1 MARQMKES
9 GVEWITRIPNNWS
22 VDRLKGLFTFGKGL
36 PITKND
42 LAESGIPVIS
52 YGQIHSKETNGV
64 GIQQHLIRYVSP
76 EYIGRNPSSL
86 VSKGDHI
93 FADTSEDLE
102 GCGNSVYID
111 EEMELFAGY
120 HTIILQSRKHED
132 NKYLAYL
139 FRTDAWRSQIRS
151 KVSGVKLYSISRK
164 ILADTT
170 IIMPPADE
178 RDRIVTYLDQQ
189 CALID
194 TCLGQIC
201 ASIEEYKK
209 LKQAAITQAV
219 TKGVRGERPM
229 KDSGIDWLGAIPND
243 WKVYRIANLYDERS
257 ESGLDELPILTV
269 SINTGVSDHEI
280 ADEDKDRIFVRCAD
294 RTQYKRV
301 LPGDLTYNMMRA
313 WQGAFGAVRVD
324 GMVSPAYVVAKP
336 KKNTMLDSRYMEALL
351 RTPAATEEMHR
362 YSRGIVDFRLRLY
375 WPEFKNIRICLPPI
389 EEQQEIAEYI
399 DKKTAEIDQLI
410 AKKKVFLSE
419 LEQYKKSLI
428 YEFVTGKKEVP
439 TNEVNV
445 VAVDPILLK
454 ALLYAKTHEL
464 LGKNCRGRI
473 QIQKMLYLIES
484 MNDLN
489 ICSQYVRQKY
499 GPMDVDLDRIEAFM
513 EEKRW
518 LKTIQGSPTSYKK
531 MDHYKDYRTEFSKYL
546 APYEAEIER
555 IIHFFEKMKTSQAER
570 FATLMAVWNDF
581 ILDGNV
587 NPSDQELIHE
597 ATTNWH
603 PHKANYSNATWQDTV
618 NKMRANGIIP
628 HGYGLHTIQ

>member
-1 MARQMKES
+1 MAKQMKDS
-9 GVEWITRIPNNWS
+9 GIEWIGKIPESWAVGRVKNAYTS
-22 VDRLKGLFTFGKGL
+22 HKTIVGSDSDKFQRLALTLGGVVKRSKDDSTGLQPEAFCGYQILKTGELVFKLIDLENIQTSRVGL
-36 PITKND
+36 SPY
-42 LAESGIPVIS
+42 EGI
-52 YGQIHSKETNGV
+52 
-64 GIQQHLIRYVSP
+64 VSP
-76 EYIGRNPSSL
+76 AYIVLEKRTGTNAEYGELFFLSMWQRGIFNRMGDDGVRSSL
-86 VSKGDHI
+86 NAS
-93 FADTSEDLE
+93 DLL
-102 GCGNSVYID
+102 NIPY
-111 EEMELFAGY
+111 
-120 HTIILQSRKHED
+120 
-132 NKYLAYL
+132 
-139 FRTDAWRSQIRS
+139 
-151 KVSGVKLYSISRK
+151 
-164 ILADTT
+164 
-170 IIMPPADE
+170 IMPPYDEQQRIADYLNNQC
-178 RDRIVTYLDQQ
+178 TY
-189 CALID
+189 ID
-194 TCLGQIC
+194 SVIEQTN
-201 ASIEEYKK
+201 ASITEYKK
-209 LKQAAITQAV
+209 LKQAIITEAV

-229 KDSGIDWLGAIPND
+229 KDSGIDWLGTIPND

-301 LPGDLTYNMMRA
+301 FPGDLTYNMMRA
-313 WQGAFGAVRVD
+313 WQGALGAVRVD

-351 RTPAATEEMHR
+351 RTPAATEEIHR

-375 WPEFKNIRICLPPI
+375 WPEFKNICICLPPI

-484 MNDLN
+484 MNDLK
-489 ICSQYVRQKY
+489 IGSQYVRQKF
-499 GPMDVDLDRIEAFM
+499 GPLDVDLDKIESFL
-513 EEKRW
+513 EQKRW

-531 MDHYKDYRTEFSKYL
+531 MDHYKEYRTEFSKHL
-546 APYEAEIER
+546 APYEAKIKR
-555 IIHFFEKMKTSQAER
+555 IVHFFENMNTSQAER

-581 ILDGNV
+581 ILDGNA
-587 NPSDQELIHE
+587 NPSDEELIHE
-597 ATTNWH
+597 VITNWH
-603 PHKANYSNATWQDTV
+603 PHKANYKYTTWQDTV

-628 HGYGLHTIQ
+628 HGYGTHTILHQDNFLS

>member
-1 MARQMKES
+1 MAKQMKDS
-9 GVEWITRIPNNWS
+9 GIEWIGKIPESWAVGRVKNAYTS
-22 VDRLKGLFTFGKGL
+22 HKTIVGSDSDKFQRLALTLGGVVKRSKDDSTGLQPEAFCGYQILKTGELVFKLIDLENIQTSRVGL
-36 PITKND
+36 SPY
-42 LAESGIPVIS
+42 EGI
-52 YGQIHSKETNGV
+52 
-64 GIQQHLIRYVSP
+64 VSP
-76 EYIGRNPSSL
+76 AYIVLEKRTGTNAEYGELFFLSMWQRGIFNRMGDDGVRSSL
-86 VSKGDHI
+86 NAS
-93 FADTSEDLE
+93 DLL
-102 GCGNSVYID
+102 NIPY
-111 EEMELFAGY
+111 
-120 HTIILQSRKHED
+120 
-132 NKYLAYL
+132 
-139 FRTDAWRSQIRS
+139 
-151 KVSGVKLYSISRK
+151 
-164 ILADTT
+164 
-170 IIMPPADE
+170 IMPPYDEQQRIADYLNNQC
-178 RDRIVTYLDQQ
+178 TY
-189 CALID
+189 ID
-194 TCLGQIC
+194 SVIEQTN
-201 ASIEEYKK
+201 ASITEYKK
-209 LKQAAITQAV
+209 LKQAVITEAV

-229 KDSGIDWLGAIPND
+229 KDSGIDWLGTIPND

-301 LPGDLTYNMMRA
+301 FPGDLTYNMMRA
-313 WQGAFGAVRVD
+313 WQGALGAVRVD

-351 RTPAATEEMHR
+351 RTPAATEEIHR

-375 WPEFKNIRICLPPI
+375 WPEFKNICICLPPI

-484 MNDLN
+484 MNDLK
-489 ICSQYVRQKY
+489 IGSQYVRQKF
-499 GPMDVDLDRIEAFM
+499 GPLDVDLDKIESFL
-513 EEKRW
+513 EQKRW

-531 MDHYKDYRTEFSKYL
+531 MDHYKEYRTEFSKHL
-546 APYEAEIER
+546 APYEAKIKR
-555 IIHFFEKMKTSQAER
+555 IVHFFENMNTSQAER

-581 ILDGNV
+581 ILDGNA
-587 NPSDQELIHE
+587 NPSDEELIHE
-597 ATTNWH
+597 VITNWH
-603 PHKANYSNATWQDTV
+603 PHKANYKYTTWQDTV

-628 HGYGLHTIQ
+628 HGYGTHTILHQDNFLS

>member
-1 MARQMKES
+1 MARQMK
-9 GVEWITRIPNNWS
+9 N
-22 VDRLKGLFTFGKGL
+22 
-36 PITKND
+36 
-42 LAESGIPVIS
+42 
-52 YGQIHSKETNGV
+52 
-64 GIQQHLIRYVSP
+64 
-76 EYIGRNPSSL
+76 
-86 VSKGDHI
+86 
-93 FADTSEDLE
+93 
-102 GCGNSVYID
+102 
-111 EEMELFAGY
+111 
-120 HTIILQSRKHED
+120 
-132 NKYLAYL
+132 
-139 FRTDAWRSQIRS
+139 
-151 KVSGVKLYSISRK
+151 SGVKWIGEIPEEWCCAELKHFVTVHNGKEIPAEVDRVSTDSYPVYGSGGVFKYTDAFMHDGTSVMFGRKGTLGKPIYASGKFWAVDTIYYLTYRTEMDARYNYYQLFAFDWNSHITQTALPSVVASEIVSCKFPIPSISEQRE
-164 ILADTT
+164 IAL
-170 IIMPPADE
+170 
-178 RDRIVTYLDQQ
+178 YLDRK
-189 CALID
+189 CTNID
-194 TCLGQIC
+194 SVLKKTRS
-201 ASIEEYKK
+201 SIEEYKR
-209 LKQAAITQAV
+209 LKQAVIAQAV
-219 TKGVRGERPM
+219 TKGIRGERPM

-301 LPGDLTYNMMRA
+301 FPGDLTYNMMRA

-439 TNEVNV
+439 TSKPSVIAVN
-445 VAVDPILLK
+445 PILLK
-454 ALLYAKTHEL
+454 ALLYVKTHEL

-489 ICSQYVRQKY
+489 IGSKYVRQKY
-499 GPMDVDLDRIEAFM
+499 GPMDVDLDRIESYM
-513 EEKRW
+513 EQRHW
-518 LKTIQGSPTSYKK
+518 LKTIQGSPISYKK
-531 MDHYKDYRTEFSKYL
+531 MDHYKEYRTEFSKYL
-546 APYEAEIER
+546 APYEAEIKR
-555 IIHFFEKMKTSQAER
+555 IIHFFENMNTSQAER

-581 ILDGNV
+581 ILDGNA
-587 NPSDQELIHE
+587 NPSDEELIHE
-597 ATTNWH
+597 VITNWH
-603 PHKANYSNATWQDTV
+603 PHKANYKYTTWQDTV

-628 HGYGLHTIQ
+628 HGYGTHTILHQDNFLS